1 MMSKFYHRL
10 SNIEDCPYSMF
21 QLKICYIIPFPTVLK
36 LTTMSVMKLA
46 FAKELY
52 TQYKFIL
59 SPKGHGLDCHRTF
72 EILLLGGIPVLE
84 YFTGVMA

>member
-1 MMSKFYHRL
+1 
-10 SNIEDCPYSMF
+10 
-21 QLKICYIIPFPTVLK
+21 
-36 LTTMSVMKLA
+36 MKLA